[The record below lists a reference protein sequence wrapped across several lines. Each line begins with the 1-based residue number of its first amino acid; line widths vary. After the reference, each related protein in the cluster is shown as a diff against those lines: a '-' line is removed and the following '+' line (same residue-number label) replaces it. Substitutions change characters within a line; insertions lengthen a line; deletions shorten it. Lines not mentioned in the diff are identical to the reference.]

1 MSASSERAFSRVVY
15 YETLIEEAR
24 SRGESTEKLEE
35 NLLSAIILAELN
47 DL

>member
-1 MSASSERAFSRVVY
+1 MSERTFSRIAY
-15 YETLIEEAR
+15 NEARIEEAR